1 MATITTH
8 ANTPV
13 RSEKRSTSPRSLD
26 RINPLVYIVLLLIG
40 VASLIPFLWM
50 LTTSVKEY
58 GDVVSLKLWPWPP
71 FGNST
76 PRFDNFPEAIRL
88 IGVDRDTGLPMFF
101 RHVLNTLLVTGIVI
115 FSSVTTS
122 VLAAYAFAQLNFPGK
137 NLLFILVLATF
148 MIPEEL
154 VLVPRAVMMNK
165 NYLNW
170 YNTIPAMVAPFLANA
185 FGIFLIRQFFLQIPR
200 ELYDA
205 ARIDGAGHLRYLTTV
220 MIPLARPAILTL
232 ALLEFIWTWNE
243 FRWIQLVTA
252 SSNMRTVSVGLV
264 GFLQTDG
271 GAQTHLAMAVA
282 VMVVLPVVVLY
293 FFTQRYF
300 TEGITTTGLKG

>member
-1 MATITTH
+1 MATITSIPLSR
-8 ANTPV
+8 ASRRSPPQIKLNLV
-13 RSEKRSTSPRSLD
+13 RTIIYL
-26 RINPLVYIVLLLIG
+26 ILIVVG
-40 VASLIPFLWM
+40 VASVIPFVWM
-50 LTTSVKEY
+50 LLTSVKDY
-58 GDVVSLKLWPWPP
+58 GDVMSLRFWPWPP
-71 FGNST
+71 LGNST
-76 PRFDNFPEAIRL
+76 PRFDNFAEAIRL

-101 RHVLNTLLVTGIVI
+101 RHILNTLLVTGIIVA
-115 FSSVTTS
+115 SSVGTS
-122 VLAAYAFAQLNFPGK
+122 VLAAYAFAQLQFPAKGV
-137 NLLFILVLATF
+137 LFILVLATF

-185 FGIFLIRQFFLQIPR
+185 FGIFLIRQFFLQVPR

-205 ARIDGAGHLRYLTTV
+205 ARIDGAGHLRYLTSI
-220 MIPLARPAILTL
+220 MIPLAKPAIVTL

-271 GAQTHLAMAVA
+271 GSQTQLAMAVA
-282 VMVVLPVVVLY
+282 VMVVLPIVVLY
-293 FFTQRYF
+293 LFTQRYF

>member
-1 MATITTH
+1 LI
-8 ANTPV
+8 
-13 RSEKRSTSPRSLD
+13 L
-26 RINPLVYIVLLLIG
+26 IVVG
-40 VASLIPFLWM
+40 VASVIPFVWM
-50 LTTSVKEY
+50 LLTSVKDY
-58 GDVVSLKLWPWPP
+58 GDVMSLRFWPWPP
-71 FGNST
+71 LGNST
-76 PRFDNFPEAIRL
+76 PRFDNFAEAIRL

-101 RHVLNTLLVTGIVI
+101 RHILNTLLVTGIIVA
-115 FSSVTTS
+115 SSVATS
-122 VLAAYAFAQLNFPGK
+122 VLAAYAFAQLQFPAK
-137 NLLFILVLATF
+137 DVLFILVLATF

-170 YNTIPAMVAPFLANA
+170 YNTIPAMVAPFLADA
-185 FGIFLIRQFFLQIPR
+185 FGIFLIRQFFLQVPR

-205 ARIDGAGHLRYLTTV
+205 ARIDGAGHLRYLA
-220 MIPLARPAILTL
+220 MIMVPLAKPAIVTL

-271 GAQTHLAMAVA
+271 GAQTQLAMAVA
-282 VMVVLPVVVLY
+282 VMVVLPIVVLY
-293 FFTQRYF
+293 LFTQRYF

>member
-1 MATITTH
+1 MATATAAPLTQVETRR
-8 ANTPV
+8 APG
-13 RSEKRSTSPRSLD
+13 RSLD
-26 RINPLVYIVLLLIG
+26 RVNPLIYLILIVVG
-40 VASLIPFLWM
+40 VASLIPFVWM
-50 LTTSVKEY
+50 VLTSIKDY
-58 GDVVSLKLWPWPP
+58 GDVVSLRFWPWPP
-71 FGNST
+71 FGNAT
-76 PRFDNFPEAIRL
+76 PRFDNFAEAIRL

-115 FSSVTTS
+115 ASSVLTS
-122 VLAAYAFAQLNFPGK
+122 VLAAYAFAQLDFPAK
-137 NLLFILVLATF
+137 NVLFILVLATF

-154 VLVPRAVMMNK
+154 ILVPRAVMMNK

-170 YNTIPAMVAPFLANA
+170 YNTVPAMVAPFLANA

-200 ELYDA
+200 DLYDA
-205 ARIDGAGHLRYLTTV
+205 ARIDGAGHMRYLTTV

-243 FRWIQLVTA
+243 FRWIQLVTS

-271 GAQTHLAMAVA
+271 GAQTQLAMAVA

>member
-1 MATITTH
+1 M
-8 ANTPV
+8 
-13 RSEKRSTSPRSLD
+13 
-26 RINPLVYIVLLLIG
+26 LL
-40 VASLIPFLWM
+40 
-50 LTTSVKEY
+50 TSVKDY
-58 GDVVSLKLWPWPP
+58 GDVMSLRFWPWPP
-71 FGNST
+71 LGNST
-76 PRFDNFPEAIRL
+76 PRFDNFAEAIRL

-101 RHVLNTLLVTGIVI
+101 RHILNTLLVTGIIVA
-115 FSSVTTS
+115 SSVATS
-122 VLAAYAFAQLNFPGK
+122 VLAAYAFAQLQFPAK
-137 NLLFILVLATF
+137 DVLFILVLATF

-170 YNTIPAMVAPFLANA
+170 YNTIPAMVAPFLADA
-185 FGIFLIRQFFLQIPR
+185 FGIFLIRQFFLQVPR

-205 ARIDGAGHLRYLTTV
+205 ARIDGAGHLRYLA
-220 MIPLARPAILTL
+220 MIMVPLAKPAIVTL

-271 GAQTHLAMAVA
+271 GSQTQLAMAVA
-282 VMVVLPVVVLY
+282 VMVVLPIVVLY
-293 FFTQRYF
+293 LFTQRYF